1 MVLTAPPLL
10 TAPDQ
15 PAGRLDRFL
24 GLPTGACLG
33 THPRM
38 LNCRA
43 AEGRGLPV
51 GEVPRG
57 LVNHWLTKSSE
68 HQVIA
73 TEPEQ
78 ARAGSR
84 TRGRPVSRPGG
95 LFQGK
100 GEAPVGR
107 L

>member
-1 MVLTAPPLL
+1 MI
-10 TAPDQ
+10 
-15 PAGRLDRFL
+15 
-24 GLPTGACLG
+24 
-33 THPRM
+33 
-38 LNCRA
+38 CRA

-57 LVNHWLTKSSE
+57 LVNLWLTKSSE

-78 ARAGSR
+78 AGSR

-95 LFQGK
+95 LFLRK
-100 GEAPVGR
+100 GRSLSAGREALRDGLKLGPLRPAGTEYRYGVPKAME
-107 L
+107 

>member
-1 MVLTAPPLL
+1 MI
-10 TAPDQ
+10 
-15 PAGRLDRFL
+15 
-24 GLPTGACLG
+24 
-33 THPRM
+33 
-38 LNCRA
+38 CRA

-57 LVNHWLTKSSE
+57 LVNLWLTKSSE

-100 GEAPVGR
+100 SGAPVGR